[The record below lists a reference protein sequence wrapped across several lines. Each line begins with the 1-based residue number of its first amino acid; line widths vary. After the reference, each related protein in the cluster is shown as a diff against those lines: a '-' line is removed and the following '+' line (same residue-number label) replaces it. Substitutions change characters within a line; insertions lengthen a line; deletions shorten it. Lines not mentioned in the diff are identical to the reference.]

1 MSYRLIKILTGVVA
15 VSSLCGCSVLERYG
29 IGTQRKEPVAAVP
42 QAATTQQQ
50 ISDDQIRLS
59 EKVLSG
65 EWNIYKVDGKEIRT
79 EEDHPYINFSI
90 TDNRFYAFNGCNIL
104 NGDFTVK
111 SGQLIEFSNMLATQK
126 ACQDS
131 GYEYAINQAM
141 GKVRSYS
148 LAKRGQEFH
157 LNLHDKDHLTVL
169 TLRKHNLDFL
179 NGAWRVSHI
188 NGEVCRIQDMQLLID
203 IPERRLHGN
212 TGCNV
217 LNGEL
222 SEDPDKVSSIQF
234 QNIVTTRAACPD
246 QAVETALLIA
256 LEEVET
262 ARRGHDKTA
271 VLIDKNGRTLLVLT
285 PVLRR

>member
-1 MSYRLIKILTGVVA
+1 M
-15 VSSLCGCSVLERYG
+15 
-29 IGTQRKEPVAAVP
+29 
-42 QAATTQQQ
+42 
-50 ISDDQIRLS
+50 IR
-59 EKVLSG
+59 
-65 EWNIYKVDGKEIRT
+65 
-79 EEDHPYINFSI
+79 
-90 TDNRFYAFNGCNIL
+90 
-104 NGDFTVK
+104 
-111 SGQLIEFSNMLATQK
+111 
-126 ACQDS
+126 
-131 GYEYAINQAM
+131 
-141 GKVRSYS
+141 
-148 LAKRGQEFH
+148 
-157 LNLHDKDHLTVL
+157 